1 MRRNKSNPWV
11 MNLLWLAGLVL
22 VIFTRNYF
30 NQNVLWRLTTP
41 DDAILYAWLQFALPF
56 FTGLY
61 LSLVFVWNNFRM
73 KDTSLFF
80 MVALP
85 TAMIAILNPI
95 AVTFPLPLPDN
106 VYWFVTTLNSE
117 KYLAL
122 VAGLTLIPSR
132 TY

>member
-122 VAGLTLIPSR
+122 VAGLMLIPSR

>member
-30 NQNVLWRLTTP
+30 NLNVLWRLTTP

-122 VAGLTLIPSR
+122 VAGLMLIPSR

>member
-1 MRRNKSNPWV
+1 MRRNKNNPWV
-11 MNLLWLAGLVL
+11 MNLIWLAGLVL

-56 FTGLY
+56 LTGLY
-61 LSLVFVWNNFRM
+61 LSLLFMWNNFRM

-85 TAMIAILNPI
+85 ALIIAVLNPL

-106 VYWFVTTLNSE
+106 IYWFVTTLNSE
-117 KYLAL
+117 NYLTL

>member
-80 MVALP
+80 VVALP

-122 VAGLTLIPSR
+122 VAGLMLIPSR